1 MATTPV
7 RIPDDIHSETKQLAA
22 MRGQQQG
29 DLLATAWREYLERH
43 KDQFA
48 ADLEQAA
55 RILRDG
61 TTSELAEFASRNAPA
76 RAKAAAARIR
86 SKR

>member
-1 MATTPV
+1 M
-7 RIPDDIHSETKQLAA
+7 
-22 MRGQQQG
+22 
-29 DLLATAWREYLERH
+29 AWREYLERH
-43 KDQFA
+43 KGQFA

-76 RAKAAAARIR
+76 RAEAAAARIR

>member
-1 MATTPV
+1 MTSPV
-7 RIPDDIHSETKQLAA
+7 RVPDDVHSETKQLAA

-29 DLLATAWREYLERH
+29 ELLAAAWREYLERH

-55 RILRDG
+55 ELLRDG
-61 TTSELAEFASRNAPA
+61 TPNELAEFASRNASA
-76 RAKAAAARIR
+76 RAEAATKRIR